1 MGGSRAKFVAML
13 LIAFVTIG
21 AQCVASCAVES
32 IVPAKPPCHQQSDD
46 SCSHDRTADSGA
58 KLSAIER
65 PLAIDTLPVIH
76 HTTPLAPLTGVEA
89 APAPVAQSV
98 YSVST
103 TVLRI

>member
-1 MGGSRAKFVAML
+1 MGGSRAKLVAMV
-13 LIAFVTIG
+13 LIAFVAIG

-46 SCSHDRTADSGA
+46 SCSHDQTGDSAA
-58 KLSAIER
+58 KLSVVER

-76 HTTPLAPLTGVEA
+76 HTTPLAPMTAVEA
-89 APAPVAQSV
+89 APAPLAQSV
-98 YSVST
+98 YAVSS